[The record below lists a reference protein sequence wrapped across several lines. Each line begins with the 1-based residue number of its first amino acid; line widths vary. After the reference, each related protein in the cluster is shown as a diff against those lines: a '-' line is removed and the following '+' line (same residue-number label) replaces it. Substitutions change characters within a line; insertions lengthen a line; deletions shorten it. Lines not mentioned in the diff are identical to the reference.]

1 MAAFLFKE
9 SAHKELSRL
18 AFMLLMFTDR
28 YRLFIIQNIFST
40 CNTEIKIQPVRDE
53 KRK

>member
-1 MAAFLFKE
+1 MKDNHIFAGSYEVALMAAFLFKE
-9 SAHKELSRL
+9 SAHKKLSRL

-40 CNTEIKIQPVRDE
+40 
-53 KRK
+53 